1 MNGIPGRF
9 TVSEGHL
16 DTRISAHAQ
25 KYADL
30 TKAVYLAVGHLH
42 IVKDSRSIGIADH
55 NADHVVI
62 RLLLTDTGLVKDN
75 VLDGE
80 CSCSI
85 PDKTSTII
93 PAERFADLHI
103 VDGVSLTVN
112 GDGPHIHRRPICSR
126 QINVIQQLY
135 FNLVAGSFRC
145 SGRRGH
151 SLLERC
157 VCFSFSLNCDFCNRI
172 RHRGIPR
179 IRSIRL
185 CLVPGVLRNR
195 IRLLRSRGGLLRAG
209 LRFCLC
215 RKRSNRQH
223 RQQHTHCQDACQKL
237 VPHSQ
242 TLLFCHLIWSVCQPT
257 KALLSPKRRETA
269 PWGCVPYKCTISI
282 QSLQGKPEYFFPFPM
297 FCSLI
302 LHLPTELDPFTLCA
316 QRRSRPPAPPG
327 IWPQCGGRRRIPPPP
342 AAGTASGRS
351 RGGSCPPPGSAG
363 AVDF

>member
-1 MNGIPGRF
+1 M
-9 TVSEGHL
+9 
-16 DTRISAHAQ
+16 
-25 KYADL
+25 
-30 TKAVYLAVGHLH
+30 
-42 IVKDSRSIGIADH
+42 VKNSRSIGIADH
-55 NADHVVI
+55 NTDHIVRI
-62 RLLLTDTGLVKDN
+62 IYLANTGFVKSN
-75 VLDGE
+75 VLDGKR
-80 CSCSI
+80 SRGV
-85 PDKTSTII
+85 PDKTSAII
-93 PAERFADLHI
+93 STGRLADPHI
-103 VDGVSLTVN
+103 ADGMSLTVN
-112 GDGPHIHRRPICSR
+112 GDRSDIHRCPVRPI
-126 QINVIQQLY
+126 QIDIIQQLH
-135 FNLVAGSFRC
+135 FNLIAGGFGCR
-145 SGRRGH
+145 GRLSHG
-151 SLLERC
+151 LLERT
-157 VCFSFSLNCDFCNRI
+157 VCLGFSLDRDLCNRI
-172 RHRGIPR
+172 RHSGLLR
-179 IRSIRL
+179 IRSIPIPL
-185 CLVPGVLRNR
+185 GLVPGVLRNR

-215 RKRSNRQH
+215 RKRSSRQH

-257 KALLSPKRRETA
+257 KAFLSPKRRETA

-302 LHLPTELDPFTLCA
+302 LQLPTELDPFTLCA

-342 AAGTASGRS
+342 AADTASGRS